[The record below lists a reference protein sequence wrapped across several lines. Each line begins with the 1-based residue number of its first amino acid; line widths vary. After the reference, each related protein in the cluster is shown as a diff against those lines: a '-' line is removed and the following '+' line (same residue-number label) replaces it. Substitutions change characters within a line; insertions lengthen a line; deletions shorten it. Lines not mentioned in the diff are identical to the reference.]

1 MTKTSRTSTQESAD
15 TYGEFSVLEIIETLR
30 KHWRTV
36 VAFTLAA
43 PFLALSIGLAW
54 PKHYEATV
62 LIQVAR
68 VGNPQTVMS
77 GSGATTSGV
86 ESNAS
91 VIARLQSAS
100 FESRLRQHVHS
111 PISIKATEPKGTG
124 LVLMTVRAASE
135 EDARK
140 AAMLAL
146 NMLTEVHSVKTKDAL
161 AILRQ
166 SLESN
171 KQESSRTTA
180 QLNDLLTKTD
190 HNVRNDP
197 LLALMRS
204 QLLASI
210 ISQQQNQK
218 ERQLRLELA
227 LSTPNTDQTQPI
239 EEIYSSGEPVGLKLS
254 IVGLFALIG
263 GGFLG
268 MLVVLTR
275 QALRDRQSTS
285 RISKPS
291 SDE

>member
-1 MTKTSRTSTQESAD
+1 MSKIPSTPTQESVN
-15 TYGEFSVLEIIETLR
+15 TYAEFSVWEIIETLR

-36 VAFTLAA
+36 VAFKLATL
-43 PFLALSIGLAW
+43 FLALSIGLVW

-68 VGNPQTVMS
+68 VGNPQTAMS
-77 GSGATTSGV
+77 GGGTTTSGV

-91 VIARLQSAS
+91 VIARLQSSS
-100 FESRLRQHVHS
+100 FESRLRQHVPG

-124 LVLMTVRAASE
+124 LVLITARAASQE
-135 EDARK
+135 NARK
-140 AAMLAL
+140 TATLAL
-146 NMLTEVHSVKTKDAL
+146 NMLTEVHSVKTKEAL

-166 SLESN
+166 ALEAT
-171 KQESSRTTA
+171 KKESSQTAA

-190 HNVRNDP
+190 HNGRNDP

-204 QLLASI
+204 QLQASI

-227 LSTPNTDQTQPI
+227 LSTPSTNQTQAI
-239 EEIYSSGEPVGLKLS
+239 EEIYSSDEPVGLKYP
-254 IVGLFALIG
+254 IIGLFGLIG

-268 MLVVLTR
+268 MLAVLTR
-275 QALRDRQSTS
+275 QALQNRQSTS
-285 RISKPS
+285 RIFKTSN
-291 SDE
+291 DE